1 MATIAVQVKIG
12 DYSKW
17 REVFDKYKSARDKA
31 GLTNAQ
37 VYRNADRPD
46 EILTWFET
54 TDVAKAREGLM
65 GSEIKKGMQEAGV
78 IGPPKV
84 HVIP

>member
-1 MATIAVQVKIG
+1 MAIIAVQVKIG

-17 REVFDKYKSARDKA
+17 RAVFDKYKSARDKA

-37 VYRNADRPD
+37 VYRNADKPD
-46 EILTWFET
+46 ELLTLFET
-54 TDVAKAREGLM
+54 SDVAKAREGLT
-65 GSEIKKGMQEAGV
+65 GQEIKSGMQEAGV
-78 IGPPKV
+78 IGPPKI